1 MRGILADINVI
12 GHVQVLLEILEGN
25 YWGELWKELDLTIHT
40 FDEIGL
46 SPDVP
51 DSLLWRRCQDLNIVL
66 ITTNRNA
73 EGPESLEMTI
83 RRENGPSSLPV
94 LTSAD
99 NERVATD
106 REYAVLTAE
115 VLIDYLIRIDTLHG
129 TGRLFLP

>member
-94 LTSAD
+94 LTIAD